1 MASQNIVFTES
12 PDAIRKL
19 LHINDVVEIS
29 RTVADAT
36 PSLLEKFPVETKIP
50 RVSLFIK
57 GTLKFSVKV

>member
-1 MASQNIVFTES
+1 MASQNTVFIES

-36 PSLLEKFPVETKIP
+36 PSLLEEFPVETKIP

-57 GTLKFSVKV
+57 GTLNFSAKV